1 MGTWRMLKIV
11 TQQTCV
17 YAGLEQSKIVNTCI
31 ISEIPTMWHTYVLK
45 DKRKDTHLFSRYNDF
60 NDLLFFDIF

>member
-1 MGTWRMLKIV
+1 MESLRMLKMV

-31 ISEIPTMWHTYVLK
+31 ISEIPTM
-45 DKRKDTHLFSRYNDF
+45 
-60 NDLLFFDIF
+60 